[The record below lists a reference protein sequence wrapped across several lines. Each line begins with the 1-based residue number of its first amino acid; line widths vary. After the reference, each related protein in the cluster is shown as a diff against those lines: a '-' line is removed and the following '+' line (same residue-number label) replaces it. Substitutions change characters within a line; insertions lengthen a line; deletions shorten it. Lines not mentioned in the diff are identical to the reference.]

1 MTFSSTYTASDTY
14 TLTHAKHVSAKVAT
28 DLRRMQRFYGA
39 PSDREIEEF
48 ETELA
53 ALLNAGYVDRV
64 TYGFQRNGVFIEPSL
79 RYTAAELSGGA
90 AIDDDPGKV
99 RPGASIVDA
108 RFSSFLC
115 YSSAWS
121 RLTSAQQ
128 TSFEDGLPFGRS
140 NGSEPGIS
148 GYLDSDRTYSAG
160 GRGLQRATVRSF

>member
-39 PSDREIEEF
+39 PSDSEIGEF
-48 ETELA
+48 EAELA
-53 ALLNAGYVDRV
+53 ALLNAGYVDQV
-64 TYGFQRNGVFIEPSL
+64 TYGFKRNGVFIEPSL
-79 RYTAAELSGGA
+79 RYTAAELSGSA

-99 RPGASIVDA
+99 RPGANTAGASFA
-108 RFSSFLC
+108 SFLR
-115 YSSAWS
+115 YSSAWT

-128 TSFEDGLPFGRS
+128 TSFENGLPFSRTS
-140 NGSEPGIS
+140 GSEPGIS